1 MKLFVFWHLNF
12 SNPESGNKG
21 TDLLPV
27 SNLGICFSSF
37 DFTGFWAP
45 KKIAAFM
52 FFPQVELSEEEADD
66 PEEVEAGQGD
76 QDGNILEPQVTPVL

>member
-1 MKLFVFWHLNF
+1 
-12 SNPESGNKG
+12 
-21 TDLLPV
+21 
-27 SNLGICFSSF
+27 
-37 DFTGFWAP
+37 
-45 KKIAAFM
+45 M

>member
-1 MKLFVFWHLNF
+1 MNF
-12 SNPESGNKG
+12 SNPESGTKG

-27 SNLGICFSSF
+27 SNLGICFCSF
-37 DFTGFWAP
+37 DFTASWAQTKTP

-52 FFPQVELSEEEADD
+52 FFSKVELSEEEADD
-66 PEEVEAGQGD
+66 PEQVEAGEGD